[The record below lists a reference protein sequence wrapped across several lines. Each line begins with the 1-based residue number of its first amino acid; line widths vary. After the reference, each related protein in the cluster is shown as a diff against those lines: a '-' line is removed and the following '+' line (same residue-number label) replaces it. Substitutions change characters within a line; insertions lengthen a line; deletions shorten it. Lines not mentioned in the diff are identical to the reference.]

1 MMHQPT
7 LIYEAGATGRSF
19 IHLIADNAVDAA
31 NQNLN
36 PVVGGNLGGVFNP
49 LDKPEFWLCVLCI
62 LFGFTVLFGQFYL
75 LHRLKTI
82 SSDDIVKNSTI
93 TIVIIG
99 ALILIIAGYN
109 SQQTAQAFGLF
120 GTIVGYLL
128 GRSARLGDIQERQEN
143 KP

>member
-7 LIYEAGATGRSF
+7 FIYEAREGRQSF
-19 IHLIADNAVDAA
+19 FRLIGDNPIDTLA
-31 NQNLN
+31 QNSN
-36 PVVGGNLGGVFNP
+36 PAVGGNLNGAFNP
-49 LDKPEFWLCVLCI
+49 VDKPEFWLCVLCI
-62 LFGFTVLFGQFYL
+62 VFGFTVLFGQFFL
-75 LHRLKTI
+75 LHKLKTI

-128 GRSARLGDIQERQEN
+128 GRSARLRDMQEKQEE
-143 KP
+143 KS